1 MKDNEWQVKFRNG
14 KTPRIPDGFYSGRM
28 LKLFP
33 LNLNERLLSLLL
45 RMWMPWKGKYFYRK
59 RKRGENVLPLYMALP
74 IHSFVGEST
83 LIKKE
88 KGNVYAFPFAMFLGR
103 SVVDGKRVLKLDY
116 NLPKNS
122 DMVRL
127 FVDEFVEVKSGV
139 LLGRVLLV
147 IGRKSRVF
155 GFFELTRQ

>member
-1 MKDNEWQVKFRNG
+1 
-14 KTPRIPDGFYSGRM
+14 
-28 LKLFP
+28 
-33 LNLNERLLSLLL
+33 
-45 RMWMPWKGKYFYRK
+45 
-59 RKRGENVLPLYMALP
+59 
-74 IHSFVGEST
+74 
-83 LIKKE
+83 
-88 KGNVYAFPFAMFLGR
+88 
-103 SVVDGKRVLKLDY
+103 VLKLDY